1 MTEAAALAGLNP
13 DRTVLVVVDVQ
24 EAFRGSIDRF
34 GAVVDRCVRMVRAAS
49 ILGLPVVVAEHV
61 ADKLGSTV
69 PELAA
74 VLPDDAS
81 RVQKTTFSAARAP
94 GFHLAGRDQVVVVGI
109 EAHVCVQ
116 ATCLDLLRQGLA
128 VHVAV
133 DAVGSRQAEDRE
145 VGLTRVTRAG
155 GLAGTT
161 ESILFELMGD
171 ARNPSFKSILELI
184 R

>member
-1 MTEAAALAGLNP
+1 MTEAAALTGLNP
-13 DRTVLVVVDVQ
+13 DRAALVVVDVQ
-24 EAFRGSIDRF
+24 EAFRGAIDGF
-34 GAVVDRCVRMVRAAS
+34 GPVVDRCVRMVRGAR

-61 ADKLGSTV
+61 ADKLGPTV
-69 PELAA
+69 AEIVD
-74 VLPDDAS
+74 VLPEGAP

-133 DAVGSRQAEDRE
+133 DAVGARQAQDRE

-155 GLAGTT
+155 ALAGTT

-171 ARNPSFKSILELI
+171 ARIPSFKSILELI